1 MIDRKFNLDQKFNV
15 PSVHLKALF
24 WRGVTLTLAGAL
36 IHLRAVLDRPNPPI
50 SDTCL
55 PLESEYADDVDFL
68 DEDLE
73 ALKQI
78 LPTATSV
85 LKDWS
90 LNVNEQK
97 TEFVRVYLAGK
108 NETDSF
114 GAKIAGNEPWRST
127 KLLGSLLCSTKDI
140 LHRIQLGNIAFAN
153 FRKIWLQ
160 GRKISLKRKLL
171 I

>member
-1 MIDRKFNLDQKFNV
+1 MFVLANPCQLCLLA
-15 PSVHLKALF
+15 SLALSGCLF
-24 WRGVTLTLAGAL
+24 TLTLAGAL

-114 GAKIAGNEPWRST
+114 GAKIAGYDKRTMEEHQATW
-127 KLLGSLLCSTKDI
+127 
-140 LHRIQLGNIAFAN
+140 IAFV
-153 FRKIWLQ
+153 Q
-160 GRKISLKRKLL
+160 HKRYFTSNTAG
-171 I
+171 